1 MIARC
6 RSKCWIIQLKE
17 ENQDLVLASTQRGV
31 KGHII
36 IYPQQPSK
44 LVQVLPP
51 SLEDIISPVCVLF
64 VGASPPSPEWLRDHA
79 KPLAV
84 NAKRVRAALQWL
96 KVHNPLYK
104 DITLNEPCLRQ
115 LEENPVLP
123 FSIEHI
129 HPNAANETATSRY
142 DASPSPGKSVQPS
155 DSAST
160 VPFQNVIIADV
171 DCHASSNELRVAALR
186 HVKKKGGG
194 YIQIPHDHDPANEF
208 EKDSLLLPMIY
219 PTLFPY
225 GIGGPEDSKRPV
237 PLSLKRHMWLN
248 ESHNASQMVIR
259 LLQKMRKNGKFSIFS
274 SK

>member
-44 LVQVLPP
+44 LADVLLPP
-51 SLEDIISPVCVLF
+51 IEEIISPVCVLF
-64 VGASPPSPEWLRDHA
+64 VGSSPPTTEWLREHA

-84 NAKRVRAALQWL
+84 NAKRVRAALRWL
-96 KVHNPLYK
+96 KLHNPLYK
-104 DITLNEPCLRQ
+104 DIILDESCLQQ
-115 LEENPVLP
+115 LESNPVLP

-129 HPNAANETATSRY
+129 HPNAANEAATSRY
-142 DASPSPGKSVQPS
+142 DSTPRPETRTQQT
-155 DSAST
+155 DSGGT
-160 VPFQNVIIADV
+160 IPFQNVVIADV
-171 DCHASSNELRVAALR
+171 DCHASSNELRAAALR

-194 YIQIPHDHDPANEF
+194 YIQIPHDRDPANEF
-208 EKDSLLLPMIY
+208 KKDSLLFPMIY

-225 GIGGPEDSKRPV
+225 GIGGPEDVKRSAV
-237 PLSLKRHMWLN
+237 LSLKRHVKHL
-248 ESHNASQMVIR
+248 
-259 LLQKMRKNGKFSIFS
+259 
-274 SK
+274 

>member
-51 SLEDIISPVCVLF
+51 PVEEIVSPVCVLF
-64 VGASPPSPEWLRDHA
+64 VGSAPPTTEWLREHA

-96 KVHNPLYK
+96 KIHNPMYK
-104 DITLNEPCLRQ
+104 DITLNEECLQQ
-115 LEENPVLP
+115 LEANPVLP

-129 HPNAANETATSRY
+129 HPNAANEAATSRY
-142 DASPSPGKSVQPS
+142 DSTPLPDKSTPQT
-155 DSAST
+155 SAT
-160 VPFQNVIIADV
+160 TTIPFQNIIITDV
-171 DCHASSNELRVAALR
+171 DCHASSNELRAAAMR

-194 YIQIPHDHDPANEF
+194 YIQIPHDRDAANEF
-208 EKDSLLLPMIY
+208 AKDGLLLPMIY

-225 GIGGPEDSKRPV
+225 GIGGPEDVRRPV
-237 PLSLKRHMWLN
+237 VLSLKRHVK
-248 ESHNASQMVIR
+248 H
-259 LLQKMRKNGKFSIFS
+259 
-274 SK
+274 